1 MFLLDSV
8 LLQTAPIDPPA
19 PRRSKRSNV
28 DDENIRP
35 EANIR
40 QEAPPG
46 SQNSLLVNLGDN
58 RSNDSISGLDR
69 PIPETEIVN
78 TTRQRIR
85 MVRNVGGWI
94 SPDFSNDLDRSWLE
108 NVTPSKPFNV
118 CNYVPQV
125 GDTVLYVHDFY
136 FRLLLYQSPFSL
148 LTFYVTEI

>member
-28 DDENIRP
+28 DGENIRP
-35 EANIR
+35 
-40 QEAPPG
+40 EAPPG
-46 SQNSLLVNLGDN
+46 SQNSMLDNLGDN
-58 RSNDSISGLDR
+58 RSNGLISGLDR

-125 GDTVLYVHDFY
+125 GDTVLYVHDF
-136 FRLLLYQSPFSL
+136 FQLLLYQSPFSL